1 MARSS
6 KNRKQNSIDKTKQG
20 FKKWTHFY
28 RTNPHRFAYDY
39 LGIRLFLYQKLLLWA
54 MNKYA
59 FFMYIAARGQGSI
72 DKKTLPTSRETLWC
86 NWAKSVKS
94 HR

>member
-1 MARSS
+1 MAKSS
-6 KNRKQNSIDKTKQG
+6 NNRKQNSIDKTKQG

-72 DKKTLPTSRETLWC
+72 DIS
-86 NWAKSVKS
+86 
-94 HR
+94 